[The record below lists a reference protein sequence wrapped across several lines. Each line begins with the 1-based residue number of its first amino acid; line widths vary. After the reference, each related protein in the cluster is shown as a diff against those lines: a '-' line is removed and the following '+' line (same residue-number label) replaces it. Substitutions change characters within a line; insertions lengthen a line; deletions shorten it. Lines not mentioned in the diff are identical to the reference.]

1 MGDLSKDVILAA
13 QDTIIQQIHC
23 PEWGGDVYA
32 KSISGRDRDAWE
44 FFLSGERKKAQE
56 EKRYYNP
63 KHFRASCLVMSLCNK
78 EGTLLF
84 TEKDVEALSGKS
96 SKVLDRLFD
105 VVSKINGLGQDVEE
119 AAKN

>member
-1 MGDLSKDVILAA
+1 MGDLNKEAILAIA
-13 QDTIIQQIHC
+13 DTVIEKVSC
-23 PEWGGDVYA
+23 PEWGGDIYA

-44 FFLSGERKKAQE
+44 FFLSGERKKAQD

-63 KHFRASCLVMSLCNK
+63 KHFRASCLVLSLCDASGK
-78 EGTLLF
+78 LLF
-84 TEKDVEALSGKS
+84 SQEDIEALSGKS

-105 VVSKINGLGQDVEE
+105 VVSRINGLGQDVEE